1 MDPFFTEEQLNNMSR
16 ENMMEVMR
24 IMQNQVRKKETE
36 VQLLKD
42 KQKELDIDEIEKVV
56 LAEYNNTVR
65 FTKIPLAT
73 EYRQSL
79 LIAKG

>member
-24 IMQNQVRKKETE
+24 IMQNQVQKKETE

-42 KQKELDIDEIEKVV
+42 KQKELEFMNAMLSDQCHLVKT
-56 LAEYNNTVR
+56 LSR
-65 FTKIPLAT
+65 CIPI
-73 EYRQSL
+73 RQR
-79 LIAKG
+79 